1 MTEDRINED
10 NVFRGML
17 PEDSWRL
24 RSLSARLGAKSARRQ
39 AFLLAL
45 EAPPIASL
53 PIGRGELSVIII
65 KKLRKYNLKSKFGH

>member
-53 PIGRGELSVIII
+53 PIGTGESSVII
-65 KKLRKYNLKSKFGH
+65 LKSFANATLKAP